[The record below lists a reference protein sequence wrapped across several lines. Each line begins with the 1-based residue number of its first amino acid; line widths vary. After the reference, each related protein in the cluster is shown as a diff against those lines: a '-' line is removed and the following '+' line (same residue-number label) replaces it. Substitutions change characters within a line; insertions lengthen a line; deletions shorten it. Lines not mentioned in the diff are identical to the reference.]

1 MKTKFNLI
9 LTSLLFLFG
18 AVAFAQQTVTGTVT
32 DETGVPLSGATV
44 LIKGTSSAVTSD
56 FDGNFSIKA
65 SMGDMLEASYVGY
78 SSQSLKVDSGTVNFV
93 MSADQLSEVVVTGY
107 GSQSKRTLTDN
118 IASVSADEINGIPT
132 PNAINTLAGK
142 VTGVRVAQTNGK
154 IESGYSFRVRG
165 QSSISAGTQPLIV
178 LDGIPLI
185 TNNESSNG
193 APTNPL
199 ITLNAGD
206 IQSIEILK
214 DASAASIYGARGANG
229 VVIITTKSG
238 KKGQNKID
246 VNISNGWTTKTNG
259 RDWLN
264 ASQYIELF
272 REAAQNGE
280 EYGGWPGGGEAY
292 AEFVFDLI
300 SDDWET
306 TDTNWEDIAL
316 VDGHTRDFSVAMS
329 GGNDNSQYYF
339 SAAHN
344 DTKGIVLGNAMK
356 KISVRSNLETK
367 AKDFLTLGLNVNLS
381 RADIDRIANDNAFV
395 TPLQAIAQAP
405 ISPAYV
411 EGEPYEDTLYANFL
425 LQDKYGSY
433 NTVIRRVT
441 GRFYGIA
448 EINSDLSF
456 NSSFSY
462 DLYAQSEDSFN
473 GSLTPFQS
481 TNGDAFASNYTTEN
495 FIYSNYLEYKK
506 GIGNDQNISVVLG
519 TELNKS
525 KRRSATVSGEQF
537 PTDDFQT
544 ISSAAEIV
552 SGTGG
557 FTSYSFVSYFSRA
570 TYSFADKYLV
580 KLGLR
585 RDGSS
590 RFGKDVQFGT
600 FPSISAGWILSEE
613 DFMSNNSTISF
624 LKLRASWGEA
634 GNAEIG
640 NFASRGLFGGV
651 SYNQSPGLAP
661 TQAENAQLSWETTSQ
676 IDASV
681 QFGLFD
687 DKISGEIGYFAK
699 ETNDLL
705 FAEPIPTSSG
715 ASSLTKNIGSVENTG
730 VEFQLS
736 SVNINSN
743 GFTWSTDLNVSTVDN
758 KITKL
763 PNEDV
768 IGDLN
773 ILREN
778 EAINSWYL
786 VEYAG
791 VDPDNG
797 DALFYT
803 NTGDGETTNDWNL
816 AERIVAGKP
825 FPDMIAGMTN
835 SLSYKDFDLSFTFQ
849 GEWGASIYNNAGRF
863 QEANGDW
870 FDNQDAKQL
879 KRWQNPGD
887 VTDIPQARL
896 GWSNGTQRSTRY
908 LKSSDYIRL
917 KNLTLGYNIP
927 KTITDSAGISNA
939 RVYLSGF
946 NLLTFTDYD
955 GYDPESRSDAGGVG
969 QVFYSAPAAKT
980 IAIGV
985 DLSF

>member
-1 MKTKFNLI
+1 MKTKFNQI
-9 LTSLLFLFG
+9 LTSLFFLFG
-18 AVAFAQQTVTGTVT
+18 VVAFAQQTITGTVT
-32 DETGVPLSGATV
+32 DESGVPLAGATV
-44 LIKGTSSAVTSD
+44 LIQGTSTAVSSD
-56 FDGNFSIKA
+56 FDGNFSINA

-78 SSQSLKVDSGTVNFV
+78 SNQSLKVDSGTVDFV
-93 MSADQLSEVVVTGY
+93 MSPDQLSEVVVTGY

-154 IESGYSFRVRG
+154 IESGYSFRIRG

-185 TNNESSNG
+185 LNNESSNG
-193 APTNPL
+193 SPTNPL
-199 ITLNAGD
+199 ITLNSGD

-246 VNISNGWTTKTNG
+246 VSISNGWSTKTNG
-259 RDWLN
+259 RDWMN
-264 ASQYIELF
+264 AEEYIEIF
-272 REAAQNGE
+272 REASINAGYDGYE
-280 EYGGWPGGGEAY
+280 EVYMSG
-292 AEFVFDLI
+292 I
-300 SDDWET
+300 SPSWET
-306 TDTNWEDIAL
+306 TDTNWEDYAL
-316 VDGHTRDFSVAMS
+316 VDGHTRDFSVSSS
-329 GGNDNSQYYF
+329 GGNDNSTYYM
-339 SAAHN
+339 SVAHN
-344 DTKGIVLGNAMK
+344 DTKGIVFGNEMK

-381 RADIDRIANDNAFV
+381 RADIDRVANDNAFV
-395 TPLQAIAQAP
+395 TPLQAIALSP
-405 ISPAYV
+405 VSPAYV
-411 EGEPYEDTLYANFL
+411 DGEPFADTQYPNFL

-433 NTVIRRVT
+433 NTIIRRIT
-441 GRFYGIA
+441 GRFYGDA
-448 EINSDLSF
+448 EITSELSF

-481 TNGDAFASNYTTEN
+481 SNGDAFASNYTTEN
-495 FIYSNYLEYKK
+495 FIYSNYLEYEKE
-506 GIGNDQNISVVLG
+506 IGSDQNISVVVG
-519 TELNKS
+519 TELSKS

-557 FTSYSFVSYFSRA
+557 FTRYSFVSYFTRA

-600 FPSISAGWILSEE
+600 FPSVSAGWILSEE

-624 LKLRASWGEA
+624 LKLRASWGEV

-687 DKISGEIGYFAK
+687 DKISGEIGYFVK

-715 ASSLTKNIGSVENTG
+715 ASSLTKNIGSVENSG

-736 SVNINSN
+736 TTNINN
-743 GFTWSTDLNVSTVDN
+743 NDIVWTTDLNVSTLEN
-758 KITKL
+758 KITDL
-763 PNEDV
+763 PDGDV
-768 IGDLN
+768 IGNLN
-773 ILREN
+773 ILREG
-778 EAINSWYL
+778 EPINSFYL

-803 NTGDGETTNDWNL
+803 NTGTEGETSNDWND
-816 AERIVAGKP
+816 AERVVAGNP
-825 FPDMIAGMTN
+825 FPDLMAGLTN
-835 SLSYKDFDLSFTFQ
+835 SISYKDFDLSFTFQ
-849 GEWGASIYNNAGRF
+849 GEWGASVFNGGGKF

-870 FDNQDAKQL
+870 FDNQDRSQL
-879 KRWQNPGD
+879 RRWQNPGD
-887 VTDIPQARL
+887 ITDVPRAEL
-896 GWSNGTQRSTRY
+896 VAGNGTEDSTRY
-908 LKSSDYIRL
+908 LKSTDYIRL

-927 KTITDSAGISNA
+927 KTITDTAGISNA

>member
-9 LTSLLFLFG
+9 LMSLLFLFG

-185 TNNESSNG
+185 LNNESSNG
-193 APTNPL
+193 SPTNPL
-199 ITLNAGD
+199 ITLNSGD

-214 DASAASIYGARGANG
+214 DASAASIYGSRGANG

-246 VNISNGWTTKTNG
+246 VSISNGWSTKTNG
-259 RDWLN
+259 RDWMN
-264 ASQYIELF
+264 AAEYIELNQ
-272 REAAQNGE
+272 EAAANAG
-280 EYGGWPGGGEAY
+280 
-292 AEFVFDLI
+292 FDAFGYPEVYFESI
-300 SDDWET
+300 SPSWET
-306 TDTNWEDIAL
+306 TDTNWEDLAL
-316 VDGHTRDFSVAMS
+316 VDGHTRDFSVSSS
-329 GGNDNSQYYF
+329 GGNDKSTYYM
-339 SAAHN
+339 SVAHN
-344 DTKGIVLGNAMK
+344 DTKGIVFGNEMK

-381 RADIDRIANDNAFV
+381 RADIDRVANDNAFV

-411 EGEPYEDTLYANFL
+411 DGEPYADTQYPNFL

-433 NTVIRRVT
+433 NTIIRRIT
-441 GRFYGIA
+441 GRFYGEA
-448 EINSDLSF
+448 EITSDLSF

-481 TNGDAFASNYTTEN
+481 SNGDAFASNYTTEN
-495 FIYSNYLEYKK
+495 FIYSNFLEYKK
-506 GIGNDQNISVVLG
+506 EIGNDQNISVVVG

-557 FTSYSFVSYFSRA
+557 FTRYSFVSYFTRA

-600 FPSISAGWILSEE
+600 FPSVSAGWILSEE
-613 DFMSNNSTISF
+613 DFMSNNSVISF

-687 DKISGEIGYFAK
+687 DKISGEIGYFIK
-699 ETNDLL
+699 ETDDLL

-730 VEFQLS
+730 IEFQLS
-736 SVNINSN
+736 TTNINN
-743 GFTWSTDLNVSTVDN
+743 NDIVWTTDLNVSTLEN
-758 KITKL
+758 KITDL
-763 PNEDV
+763 PDGDV
-768 IGDLN
+768 IGNLN
-773 ILREN
+773 ILREG
-778 EAINSWYL
+778 EPINAFYL

-803 NTGDGETTNDWNL
+803 NTGTEGETSNDWND
-816 AERIVAGKP
+816 AERIVAGNP
-825 FPDMIAGMTN
+825 FPDLMAGLTN
-835 SLSYKDFDLSFTFQ
+835 SISYKDFDLSFTFQ
-849 GEWGASIYNNAGRF
+849 GEWGASVFNGGGKF
-863 QEANGDW
+863 QEANGDF
-870 FDNQDAKQL
+870 FDNQDRSQL
-879 KRWQNPGD
+879 RRWQKPGD
-887 VTDIPQARL
+887 ITDVPRAEL
-896 GWSNGTQRSTRY
+896 VGGNGTQNSTRY
-908 LKSSDYIRL
+908 LKSTDYIRL

-927 KTITDSAGISNA
+927 KTIIDTAGISNA